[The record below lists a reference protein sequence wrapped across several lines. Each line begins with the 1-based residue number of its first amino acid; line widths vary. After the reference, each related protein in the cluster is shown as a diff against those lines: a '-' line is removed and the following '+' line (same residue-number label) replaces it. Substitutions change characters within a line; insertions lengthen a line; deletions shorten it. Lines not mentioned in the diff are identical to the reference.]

1 MDEKALQGCEG
12 TRIRSAGL
20 YWIRAST
27 RSTVRLRLD
36 LVERKRFR
44 SRHRLVSLFDKATL
58 VYLYALVGR
67 LRSGIAN
74 L

>member
-12 TRIRSAGL
+12 TPIRSAGL
-20 YWIRAST
+20 YWIWAPT
-27 RSTVRLRLD
+27 RPTVRLRLD

-44 SRHRLVSLFDKATL
+44 SHHRLVSRFDTL
-58 VYLYALVGR
+58 VRR
-67 LRSGIAN
+67 LKSGIAE

>member
-1 MDEKALQGCEG
+1 MDEKALQGCGG

-27 RSTVRLRLD
+27 RPTVRLRLD

-44 SRHRLVSLFDKATL
+44 HRNRLVLWLGITST
-58 VYLYALVGR
+58 VYSSPLVGC
-67 LRSGIAN
+67 LQSGIAEI
-74 L
+74 

>member
-1 MDEKALQGCEG
+1 MDEKALQGCGG

-27 RSTVRLRLD
+27 RPTVRLRLD

-44 SRHRLVSLFDKATL
+44 SRHRLVLWLGITTL
-58 VYLYALVGR
+58 VYLSTLVGC
-67 LRSGIAN
+67 LKSGIAE